1 MSGLKPI
8 GSEKLQGDEKIKRIL
23 EIAHYKEVRPSSI
36 NETFKTDYT
45 TKLADGNVYH
55 IVKEKMGYII
65 KQGLTESQSEYIT
78 PMKNRKYYNS
88 YADAMKVLNLM
99 AKEINQTNNISEGIS
114 LFTEQKK
121 YFLKTPKPA
130 APEVEDTPPVEDVP
144 PPSPEPSE
152 PDMTG
157 DMDMGSDIPAE
168 PETDL
173 PTDDMGNMED
183 MGIPDEPDSSDEEA
197 DVTFKTIQKLTGKL
211 GQKIRAMEDA
221 GEEISSKDA
230 KYVINSILSA
240 LEDNLDEDDKM
251 DIVTKLEGE
260 EDGGDNMDMD
270 MGDEIPTGDEE
281 PLDLPTDDE
290 MPSEDGEMSE
300 GEMTEKFLS
309 TAMDR
314 VFKESQVDKVLSKYF
329 MITESEKKFVENKKK
344 IKKNIVENKKKND
357 LKEIIRL
364 SESLKQK
371 NVAEKVINSFP
382 EVTFVGKTNK
392 GNLVFENKNKQLKV
406 TPNGQIL

>member
-1 MSGLKPI
+1 MSGLRPI

-23 EIAHYKEVRPSSI
+23 EISRYKEVSPSNI
-36 NETFKTDYT
+36 NETAKVDYS

-65 KQGLTESQSEYIT
+65 KQGLTESQSEYIA

-99 AKEINQTNNISEGIS
+99 AKDINQSNNVKEGIS

-152 PDMTG
+152 PDMSG
-157 DMDMGSDIPAE
+157 DMGMGSDIPAE

-173 PTDDMGNMED
+173 PTADMGNMED
-183 MGIPDEPDSSDEEA
+183 MGVPEEPDSSEEGA

-251 DIVTKLEGE
+251 DIVSKLEGE
-260 EDGGDNMDMD
+260 EEGDGGDGMSD
-270 MGDEIPTGDEE
+270 MGDEMGGEDFSSDEE
-281 PLDLPTDDE
+281 LPSEDE
-290 MPSEDGEMSE
+290 MPND
-300 GEMTEKFLS
+300 GEMTEKFMS
-309 TAMDR
+309 KVMDK
-314 VFKESQVDKVLSKYF
+314 VFSESKVDKVLSKYF
-329 MITESEKKFVENKKK
+329 MISESEKKFVENKKK
-344 IKKNIVENKKKND
+344 IKKSIVEDKKKSD

>member
-1 MSGLKPI
+1 MNGLRPI
-8 GSEKLQGDEKIKRIL
+8 GSEKLQGDDKINRIL
-23 EIAHYKEVRPSSI
+23 QIAHYKEVKPSTI
-36 NETFKTDYT
+36 NETYKTDYT

-55 IVKEKMGYII
+55 VVKEKLGYII
-65 KQGLTESQSEYIT
+65 KQGLVESESDYIA

-99 AKEINQTNNISEGIS
+99 AKEINQNNNINEGIS

-130 APEVEDTPPVEDVP
+130 APEVEDVPPMDDVP
-144 PPSPEPSE
+144 PPAPMPSE

-183 MGIPDEPDSSDEEA
+183 MGTPDEPDSSDEEA
-197 DVTFKTIQKLTGKL
+197 NVTFKTIQKLTGKL
-211 GQKIRAMEDA
+211 GQKIRTMLDA

-230 KYVINSILSA
+230 KYVINSILSS
-240 LEDNLDEDDKM
+240 LEDSLDEDDKM
-251 DIVTKLEGE
+251 DIITKLEGE
-260 EDGGDNMDMD
+260 EED
-270 MGDEIPTGDEE
+270 GDEMDIEDDTLSDTEE
-281 PLDLPTDDE
+281 TSDLPTEDE
-290 MPSEDGEMSE
+290 LPTDGGEMKE
-300 GEMTEKFLS
+300 GETTEKFVS
-309 TAMDR
+309 KMMEK
-314 VFKESQVDKVLSKYF
+314 VFAESKVEKVLSKYF
-329 MITESEKKFVENKKK
+329 RIDETEKKFVENKKK
-344 IKKNIVENKKKND
+344 IKKNIVENKKKSD
-357 LKEIIRL
+357 LKEVIRL

-392 GNLVFENKNKQLKV
+392 GNLVFENKNNQLKV

>member
-1 MSGLKPI
+1 MNGLRPI
-8 GSEKLQGDEKIKRIL
+8 GSEKLQGDDKINRIL
-23 EIAHYKEVRPSSI
+23 QIAHYKEVKPSTI
-36 NETFKTDYT
+36 NETYKTDYT

-55 IVKEKMGYII
+55 VVKEKLGYII
-65 KQGLTESQSEYIT
+65 KQGLVESESDYIA

-99 AKEINQTNNISEGIS
+99 AKEINQVNNINEGIS

-130 APEVEDTPPVEDVP
+130 APEVEDVP
-144 PPSPEPSE
+144 PPAPMPSE

-183 MGIPDEPDSSDEEA
+183 MGTPDEPDASDEEA
-197 DVTFKTIQKLTGKL
+197 NVTFKTIQKLTGKL
-211 GQKIRAMEDA
+211 GQKIRTMLDA

-230 KYVINSILSA
+230 KYVINSILSS
-240 LEDNLDEDDKM
+240 LEDSLDEDDKM
-251 DIVTKLEGE
+251 DIITKLEGE
-260 EDGGDNMDMD
+260 EED
-270 MGDEIPTGDEE
+270 GDEMDIEDDTLSDTEE
-281 PLDLPTDDE
+281 TSDLPTEDE
-290 MPSEDGEMSE
+290 LPTDGGEMKE
-300 GEMTEKFLS
+300 GETTEKFVS
-309 TAMDR
+309 KMMEK
-314 VFKESQVDKVLSKYF
+314 VFAESKVEKVLSKYF
-329 MITESEKKFVENKKK
+329 RIDETEKKFVENKKK
-344 IKKNIVENKKKND
+344 IKKNIVENKKKSD
-357 LKEIIRL
+357 LKEVIRL

>member
-8 GSEKLQGDEKIKRIL
+8 GSEKLQGDKKINRIL
-23 EIAHYKEVRPSSI
+23 EIAHSKEVKPSTI
-36 NETFKTDYT
+36 NETYKTDYT
-45 TKLADGNVYH
+45 TKLGDGNVYH
-55 IVKEKMGYII
+55 VVKEKMGYII
-65 KQGLTESQSEYIT
+65 KQGLVESQSEYIA
-78 PMKNRKYYNS
+78 PMKNRKYYDS

-99 AKEINQTNNISEGIS
+99 AKEINQVNNINEGIS

-130 APEVEDTPPVEDVP
+130 APPVEDTPPVDDVP
-144 PPSPEPSE
+144 PPAPMPSE

-183 MGIPDEPDSSDEEA
+183 LGTPDEPDSSDEEA

-211 GQKIRAMEDA
+211 GQKIRTMLDN

-240 LEDNLDEDDKM
+240 LEDSLDEDDKM
-251 DIVTKLEGE
+251 DIITKLEGE
-260 EDGGDNMDMD
+260 EEDNDGMDMEDD
-270 MGDEIPTGDEE
+270 MLSDTEE
-281 PLDLPTDDE
+281 TSDLPTEDE
-290 MPSEDGEMSE
+290 LPTEGGEMKE
-300 GEMTEKFLS
+300 GETTEKFVS
-309 TAMDR
+309 KMMEK
-314 VFKESQVDKVLSKYF
+314 VFAESKVEKVLSKYF
-329 MITESEKKFVENKKK
+329 RIDETEKKFVENKKK
-344 IKKNIVENKKKND
+344 IKKNIVEDKKKSD

>member
-1 MSGLKPI
+1 MNGLRPI
-8 GSEKLQGDEKIKRIL
+8 GSEKLQGDDKINRIL
-23 EIAHYKEVRPSSI
+23 QIAHYKEVKPSTI
-36 NETFKTDYT
+36 NETYKTDYT

-55 IVKEKMGYII
+55 VVKEKLGYII
-65 KQGLTESQSEYIT
+65 KQGLVESESDYIA

-99 AKEINQTNNISEGIS
+99 AKEINQVNNINEGIS

-130 APEVEDTPPVEDVP
+130 APEVADVPPMDDVP
-144 PPSPEPSE
+144 PPAPMPSE

-183 MGIPDEPDSSDEEA
+183 MGTPDEPDSSDEEA
-197 DVTFKTIQKLTGKL
+197 NVTFKTIQKLTGKL
-211 GQKIRAMEDA
+211 GQKIRTMLDA

-230 KYVINSILSA
+230 KYVINSILSS
-240 LEDNLDEDDKM
+240 LEDSLDEDDKM
-251 DIVTKLEGE
+251 DIITKLEGE
-260 EDGGDNMDMD
+260 EED
-270 MGDEIPTGDEE
+270 GDEMDIEDDTLSDTEE
-281 PLDLPTDDE
+281 TSDLPTEDE
-290 MPSEDGEMSE
+290 LPTDGGEMKE
-300 GEMTEKFLS
+300 GETTEKFVS
-309 TAMDR
+309 KMMEK
-314 VFKESQVDKVLSKYF
+314 VFAESKVEKVLSKYF
-329 MITESEKKFVENKKK
+329 RIDETEKKFVENKKK
-344 IKKNIVENKKKND
+344 IKKNIVENKKKSD
-357 LKEIIRL
+357 LKEVIRL

>member
-1 MSGLKPI
+1 MSGLRPI

-23 EIAHYKEVRPSSI
+23 EISRYKEVSPSNI
-36 NETFKTDYT
+36 NETAKVDYS

-65 KQGLTESQSEYIT
+65 KQGLTESQSEYIA

-99 AKEINQTNNISEGIS
+99 AKDINQSNNVKEGIS

-152 PDMTG
+152 PDMSG
-157 DMDMGSDIPAE
+157 DMGMGSDIPAE

-183 MGIPDEPDSSDEEA
+183 MGVPEEPDSSEEGA

-251 DIVTKLEGE
+251 DIVSKLEGE
-260 EDGGDNMDMD
+260 EEGDGGDDDMSD
-270 MGDEIPTGDEE
+270 MGDEMGGEDFSSDEE
-281 PLDLPTDDE
+281 L
-290 MPSEDGEMSE
+290 PSEDETPND
-300 GEMTEKFLS
+300 GEMTEKFMS
-309 TAMDR
+309 KVMDK
-314 VFKESQVDKVLSKYF
+314 VFSESKVDKVLSKYF
-329 MITESEKKFVENKKK
+329 MISESEKKFVENKKK
-344 IKKNIVENKKKND
+344 IKKNIVEDKKKSD